1 MDFTAATFSLEWG
14 KLCYSFILNEEKEF
28 NVQKEVTVTNRNTSI
43 AHTALPQLWEMSSS
57 YVCLIEVGQKIL
69 KISRIN
75 LFFTLIFGK
84 CTSLYT
90 TWIGLFPLLADLF
103 IMKDQ

>member
-43 AHTALPQLWEMSSS
+43 AHTALPVMGNEL
-57 YVCLIEVGQKIL
+57 
-69 KISRIN
+69 
-75 LFFTLIFGK
+75 
-84 CTSLYT
+84 
-90 TWIGLFPLLADLF
+90 
-103 IMKDQ
+103 